1 MSQMKYYQDVK
12 EKNSTNM
19 EGYPEYTIKWKKQI
33 TGVLFVAQQLR
44 NLTSIHEDAGLIP
57 GLAQWVKNSALPG
70 AVVQITDVAQIL
82 NCCGCGVGQRLQLQ
96 FNL

>member
-33 TGVLFVAQQLR
+33 TGVLFVA
-44 NLTSIHEDAGLIP
+44 
-57 GLAQWVKNSALPG
+57 
-70 AVVQITDVAQIL
+70 
-82 NCCGCGVGQRLQLQ
+82 
-96 FNL
+96 